1 LLFAAYAVFLGLIIW
16 AFARIGAGRT
26 PGHDASP
33 WRPVTLV
40 VSVAALILFLT
51 LVPQQEGA
59 TSLGTLI
66 VAAGIAGSALYAIG
80 AAIWTGM
87 VAYRLRAF
95 GWVLTAA
102 AFGIP
107 STLTLVLPV
116 VALLA
121 FPLVPI
127 SRYAVQRGL
136 TGGAAA

>member
-1 LLFAAYAVFLGLIIW
+1 
-16 AFARIGAGRT
+16 
-26 PGHDASP
+26 
-33 WRPVTLV
+33 
-40 VSVAALILFLT
+40 
-51 LVPQQEGA
+51 VPQQDGV

-80 AAIWTGM
+80 AAIWTGAA
-87 VAYRLRAF
+87 AYRLRAF

-107 STLTLVLPV
+107 STLTLVVPL

-127 SRYAVQRGL
+127 SRYAVQRGH